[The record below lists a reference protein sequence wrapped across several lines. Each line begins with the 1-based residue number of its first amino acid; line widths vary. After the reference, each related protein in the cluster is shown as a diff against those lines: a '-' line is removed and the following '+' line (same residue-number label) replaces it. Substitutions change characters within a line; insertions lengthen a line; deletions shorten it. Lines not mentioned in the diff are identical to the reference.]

1 MVPVTSLW
9 LPIVLSAVIV
19 FIASSLIHMVL
30 GYHKNDLLAV
40 PKEDDV
46 MAALRPFNLPPGDY
60 AMPKPASMKDM
71 GSPAFL
77 EKMKKG
83 PVVLMNV
90 GVPGPPNMGVLL
102 AKWFLYLVVV
112 SFFSAYVAS
121 RAVTSTADYLSVFRF
136 AGATA
141 FMGYAMALPQFS
153 IWMRRSWGTTL
164 LSMFD
169 GLIYACLTA
178 GTFGWLWP
186 R

>member
-9 LPIVLSAVIV
+9 LPVVLSAVIV
-19 FIASSLIHMVL
+19 FIASSVIHMVL

-40 PKEDDV
+40 PKEDEV

-60 AMPKPASMKDM
+60 AIPKPASMKEM

-77 EKMKKG
+77 DKLKRG

-90 GVPGPPNMGVLL
+90 GTPGPPTMNKALVN
-102 AKWFLYLVVV
+102 WFIYILVISV
-112 SFFSAYVAS
+112 FSAYVGS
-121 RAVTSTADYLSVFRF
+121 RAVTSSADYLSVFRF
-136 AGATA
+136 VGTTA

-153 IWMRRSWGTTL
+153 IWYRRNWGTTL

-169 GLIYACLTA
+169 GLLYACLTA